1 MLKKEETVAWTILWA
16 EINLGLNSARL
27 NRNQISLFC
36 PHSQVLSKGSE
47 KSCLTRS
54 VIPNSLRLHGLQTP
68 LSMGFSR
75 QGYWSGLP
83 FPSPEYLPD
92 PGIEP
97 GSPAFRQILYRLSY
111 QGSLRG
117 AGRGGGGRGRRGGRG
132 GESKVLNKF
141 W

>member
-1 MLKKEETVAWTILWA
+1 MLKKEETMAWTIHWA
-16 EINLGLNSARL
+16 EINLGLNCARL

-83 FPSPEYLPD
+83 FPSPGDFPN
-92 PGIEP
+92 PGIKP
-97 GSPAFRQILYRLSY
+97 GSPALQRNSLPIELYGTGIKAEIQTNGTNRKPRDKPMHLWEPY
-111 QGSLRG
+111 L
-117 AGRGGGGRGRRGGRG
+117 
-132 GESKVLNKF
+132 
-141 W
+141 